1 MENLH
6 GKFKQDERS
15 LEFPNYQSS
24 TNKYLSNESYPTLVS
39 RNFQNNRFHPLSMPP
54 FQESK
59 NASFL
64 ENKK

>member
-24 TNKYLSNESYPTLVS
+24 TNKYLSNE
-39 RNFQNNRFHPLSMPP
+39 RNTRLTEFP
-54 FQESK
+54 K
-59 NASFL
+59 
-64 ENKK
+64 